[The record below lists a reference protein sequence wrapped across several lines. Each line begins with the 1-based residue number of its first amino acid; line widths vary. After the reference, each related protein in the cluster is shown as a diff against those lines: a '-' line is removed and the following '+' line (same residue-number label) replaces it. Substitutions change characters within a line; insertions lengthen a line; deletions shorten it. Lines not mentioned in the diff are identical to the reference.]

1 MKAFDPRE
9 IKMWI
14 APPCKV
20 GFRAWIISMPSGY
33 IMPQTGQILSVGSAL
48 KGGFA
53 NFSPKN
59 ESPCVI

>member
-14 APPCKV
+14 APLCKV

-53 NFSPKN
+53 NFLT
-59 ESPCVI
+59 